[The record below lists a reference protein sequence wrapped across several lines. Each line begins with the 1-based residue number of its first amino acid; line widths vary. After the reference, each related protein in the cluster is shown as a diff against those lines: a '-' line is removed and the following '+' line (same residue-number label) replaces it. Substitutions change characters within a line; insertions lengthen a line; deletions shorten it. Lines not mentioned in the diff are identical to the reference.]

1 MSLIVFR
8 NTKDLRDGYIMAKKN
23 FCKSLFLLLF
33 IFCLNSITPVAAQ
46 WSNDP
51 AVNTLVAAPADQLMS
66 PATVSDGSGGAIIVY
81 KSCGSGD
88 DCRFYAQ
95 RLNASGT
102 KVWSPSGVPVLTT
115 PLTDMMFFDHTIIS
129 DGEGGV
135 IITWSDSRDN
145 PDVEIYAQRIN
156 AAGVVQWGADGVMVC
171 GADYSQSN
179 PVITSDG
186 TGGAIIA
193 WIDYREMTNSYIYA
207 QRLNAGGAAQWTTDG
222 VRICNN
228 VANENNPAIASDAA
242 GGAIITF
249 YDDRDHPVYGQGT
262 GIYAQRINGSG
273 SIQWGTNAV
282 EVCNEIDYQIDPS
295 IIQDGSGGAIIAW
308 DDQRSGVI
316 KIYTQKINATGGVV
330 WATGGIAVAPSVTT
344 QEYKGAKLTTDGSGG
359 AIITWTDVR
368 NNTDFNIY
376 AQRVTVAGTLQWG
389 TGGAAICLATDGQQ
403 MQAIAADG
411 SGGAVITWADL
422 RISGLEPNIYAQRIN
437 ASGLGQWTANGVVV
451 CSATGAQIDPS
462 IINNG
467 SGKMII
473 VWVDQR
479 TNLGASD
486 IYAQMVNADGTL
498 ASSCAGNWI
507 GGTSTD
513 WFNPANWCGGA
524 VPDANTNV
532 VIPAG
537 TSFSP
542 VINAN
547 VTVKS
552 LTINSGAA
560 LTVNAPY
567 TLTVLHP

>member
-1 MSLIVFR
+1 M
-8 NTKDLRDGYIMAKKN
+8 
-23 FCKSLFLLLF
+23 
-33 IFCLNSITPVAAQ
+33 
-46 WSNDP
+46 
-51 AVNTLVAAPADQLMS
+51 
-66 PATVSDGSGGAIIVY
+66 
-81 KSCGSGD
+81 
-88 DCRFYAQ
+88 
-95 RLNASGT
+95 
-102 KVWSPSGVPVLTT
+102 KVWNPSGVPVLTT

-129 DGEGGV
+129 DGAGGI

-171 GADYSQSN
+171 GADYTQHT

-186 TGGAIIA
+186 AGGAIIA
-193 WIDYREMTNSYIYA
+193 WIDYRDLTNSYIYT
-207 QRLNAGGAAQWTTDG
+207 QRLNASGVAQWTTDG

-228 VANENNPAIASDAA
+228 AANENNPAITSDAA
-242 GGAIITF
+242 GGAIIAF

-273 SIQWGTNAV
+273 AIQWGINAV
-282 EVCNEIDYQIDPS
+282 EVCNEINYQVDPS

-308 DDQRSGVI
+308 DDQRSGLT
-316 KIYTQKINATGGVV
+316 KTYMQKINSAGGLV
-330 WATGGIAVAPSVTT
+330 WATGGIAVAPAVTT
-344 QEYKGAKLTTDGSGG
+344 QEVKDGKLTIDGSGG
-359 AIITWTDVR
+359 AIITWDDFR
-368 NNTDFNIY
+368 NNNDNKVY
-376 AQRVTVAGTLQWG
+376 AQRITATGTLQWG
-389 TGGAAICLATDGQQ
+389 TGGAAICMATGGQQ
-403 MQAIAADG
+403 MEAITADG

-422 RISGLEPNIYAQRIN
+422 RIIGLEPNIYAQRIN
-437 ASGLGQWTANGVVV
+437 ASGVVQWTANGVVV

-462 IINNG
+462 VINDG

-479 TNLGASD
+479 AYIGASD
-486 IYAQMVNADGTL
+486 IYAQMVNANGTL
-498 ASSCAGNWI
+498 AGSCAGSWT

-513 WFNPANWCGGA
+513 WFNAANWCGGT

-547 VTVKS
+547 VMVLS
-552 LTINSGAA
+552 LTINNAA
-560 LTVNAPY
+560 TTSVCTY